1 MLRPDADFAGQ
12 HLRSKAKNA
21 LGFYIGT
28 AAGGNII
35 TTALLDSTPM
45 GNYEHLVVMDEL
57 INQRRSIT
65 GGITTDIESVAL
77 DSIAQCW
84 S

>member
-1 MLRPDADFAGQ
+1 MV
-12 HLRSKAKNA
+12 
-21 LGFYIGT
+21 
-28 AAGGNII
+28 
-35 TTALLDSTPM
+35 
-45 GNYEHLVVMDEL
+45 NYEHLVVMDEL

-65 GGITTDIESVAL
+65 GGIATDIESLAL